1 MNYMEQRYSRVDVED
16 GVSIEV
22 RVSHGYSLFY
32 LLSDSLEVDQ
42 DYYDVIHNGFQ
53 VESVQSENFHIDRQ
67 YLPLRYLIMSNFF
80 IKDMIYEDR
89 NVEQYIIEV

>member
-32 LLSDSLEVDQ
+32 LLNDSLEVDQ
-42 DYYDVIHNGFQ
+42 DYYDVIHNGF
-53 VESVQSENFHIDRQ
+53 
-67 YLPLRYLIMSNFF
+67 
-80 IKDMIYEDR
+80 
-89 NVEQYIIEV
+89 